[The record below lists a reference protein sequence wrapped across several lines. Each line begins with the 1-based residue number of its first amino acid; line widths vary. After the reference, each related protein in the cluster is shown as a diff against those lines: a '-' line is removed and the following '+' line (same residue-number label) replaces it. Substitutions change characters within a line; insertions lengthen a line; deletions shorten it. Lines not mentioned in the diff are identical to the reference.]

1 VHVSLVL
8 LLGAPPRAAPGREE
22 TDMWRARPAF
32 GIGTCLAALLV
43 AAAAGAESAAKK
55 LLVGNTKTEIL
66 ARYQGE
72 PLPKPEKFL
81 VLDFK
86 VPADVV
92 SVDKSMAARMHRRHG
107 HREGDEA
114 AEGAT
119 GADAGPEELARQVQ
133 ESFSNALVRE
143 LQQAWLPA
151 EAAPGTG
158 SAAAPAPPHAL
169 LVRGEF
175 TRIDEG
181 NKTKRILIGFGKGA
195 SDVRAHVTVAMA
207 TERLPEPIV
216 LVEFNMQSKSGKKPG
231 AVPTMGAGAASMGAA
246 TAAGGAAAGAAGA
259 IASGG
264 AAAKTGEAAASVTG
278 GGVLDRA
285 ASVQADASRMAR
297 DVAKQIVELLK
308 SQQWASA
315 PAAGGGS

>member
-1 VHVSLVL
+1 M
-8 LLGAPPRAAPGREE
+8 R
-22 TDMWRARPAF
+22 RARFAF
-32 GIGTCLAALLV
+32 GISTCLAALLV

-66 ARYQGE
+66 AKYQGE
-72 PLPKPEKFL
+72 PLPKPEKVL
-81 VLDFK
+81 VLDFN

-92 SVDKSMAARMHRRHG
+92 SVDKSMAARVHRRHG
-107 HREGDEA
+107 HREGAEA
-114 AEGAT
+114 AEGAS
-119 GADAGPEELARQVQ
+119 GAEVGPEELARQVQ
-133 ESFSNALVRE
+133 ETFSKTLVHE
-143 LQQAWLPA
+143 LQQASLPA
-151 EAAPGTG
+151 EAAPGTTTD

-207 TERLPEPIV
+207 TERQPEPVV
-216 LVEFNMQSKSGKKPG
+216 LLEFNMQSKSGKKPG
-231 AVPTMGAGAASMGAA
+231 AVPTVGAGAATMGAA

-264 AAAKTGEAAASVTG
+264 AAAKGGEAAASVTA

-315 PAAGGGS
+315 PAAGQGR